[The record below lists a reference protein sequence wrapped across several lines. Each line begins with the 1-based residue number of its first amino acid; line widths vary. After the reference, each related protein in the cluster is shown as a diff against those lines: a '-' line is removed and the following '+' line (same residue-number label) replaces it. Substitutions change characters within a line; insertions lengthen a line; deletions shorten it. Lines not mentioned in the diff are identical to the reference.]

1 MAPPNPWSALLA
13 EMEAPTLANDS
24 FRIECSTQA
33 WILFKGEVELYA
45 FEHDNEK
52 QTAPRQFLCKLAA
65 GTAIFGLERSA
76 DDRLGVLVVPREAEL
91 ISISASR
98 LLELAVDQRFSALL
112 AKSIDAWISGLSS
125 GLTRSFA
132 LRSNPTLTLKPGEE
146 MNAPFDA
153 LVCGFRGVVWALPKQ
168 GVGRY
173 VGMEELAAD
182 PGNPMLPITPDTWLS
197 DGDELVLQGF
207 STEGVL
213 RAGSSLPRL
222 KAFHTTLM
230 HCLAGALSN
239 AKSIEASRLAKR
251 ASQTAEKLEGVLSRF
266 VDIVNRMLAVRKPTD
281 FDDPLVTACAAVCQQ
296 LGIKIEPS
304 PALNRR
310 RSGDTALTVEHVAG
324 IARFRVRNVMLRGE
338 WWLEDNGPLL
348 AFIEEEERKPVALLP
363 VAPGKYSVFDPS
375 DGSTRPFDE
384 KLIDNIIPQAHTFF
398 PPLPDRALT
407 IWDLAKFGIGRCRFD
422 IFFAVIAGI
431 LGGILGLATPVAT
444 SFIFNDII
452 PGHQIPQLYQIGTAL
467 IIAAA
472 SATIFKLSGD
482 VAMLRI
488 EGKVAGQL
496 QAAVIDRLLRL
507 PNSFHANYA
516 AGDLA
521 SRMMA
526 VESIRRAM
534 AGLLLS
540 SVMALIY
547 AIFGFAALVYYH
559 PLAAFICGLLF
570 IMAIGAAIAT
580 GLGQL
585 KAIMEGEAMSG
596 NIASF
601 VLQLV
606 SGITKL
612 RMAGAE
618 NRAFT
623 RWGNDFAE
631 MRTRM
636 LSSKKIGNRFTVFL
650 SGYEA
655 MAMAAIFTVIAIGSE
670 DTSST
675 GDFLAFVAAFTMFM
689 GSILQV
695 ARAII
700 QCFAVVPLVK
710 FTEPILSAQPEVDS
724 SKADPGRLS
733 GNIEVVNTTFRY
745 ERGGPKILDSLSITI
760 RPGEFIALVGPSGCG
775 KSTLMKLL
783 LGFERPE
790 TGGIYYDSR
799 DLRNLDMQAVRRQ
812 IGVVLQTGKLMP
824 GSLYENIRG
833 PTDASVDEAWEAAR
847 MAGIE
852 EDIRAMP
859 MGLHTVLTEGT
870 ASLSGGQVQRLL
882 IARALVGKPRILLF
896 DEATSALDNR
906 TQAVVTESL
915 SRLNVTRIAIAHR
928 LSTVMEATRIYVLE
942 GGKVAEMG
950 TYSELMAKNGIFAGL
965 AKRQL
970 T

>member
-1 MAPPNPWSALLA
+1 
-13 EMEAPTLANDS
+13 ME
-24 FRIECSTQA
+24 
-33 WILFKGEVELYA
+33 
-45 FEHDNEK
+45 
-52 QTAPRQFLCKLAA
+52 
-65 GTAIFGLERSA
+65 
-76 DDRLGVLVVPREAEL
+76 DRLGVLAVPRDAEL
-91 ISISASR
+91 ISVPASR
-98 LLELAVDQRFSALL
+98 LLELAADPRFSNLL
-112 AKSIDAWISGLSS
+112 AKSVDAWISGISS

-132 LRSNPTLTLKPGEE
+132 LRSNPTITLKPGEE
-146 MNAPFDA
+146 MSPPSDA
-153 LVCGFRGVVWALPKQ
+153 LICGFRGVVWALPKQ
-168 GVGRY
+168 GSGRY
-173 VGMEELAAD
+173 VGMEKLATAAN
-182 PGNPMLPITPDTWLS
+182 NPMLPVTPDTWLS
-197 DGDELVLQGF
+197 DGQDLTLQGF
-207 STEGVL
+207 TTEGVL
-213 RAGSSLPRL
+213 KAGGSLPRL
-222 KAFHTTLM
+222 QAFHGVLM
-230 HCLAGALSN
+230 HCLGNALGN
-239 AKSIEASRLAKR
+239 ARIIEGSRLAKR
-251 ASQTAEKLEGVLSRF
+251 STQTAEKLEGTLSRF
-266 VDIVNRMLAVRKPTD
+266 VEIVNRMMTIRKPLD
-281 FDDPLVTACAAVCQQ
+281 FDDPLVAACSAVCQQ

-304 PALNRR
+304 PSLNRR
-310 RSGDTALTVEHVAG
+310 RSGDTQLTVENVAG

-338 WWLEDNGPLL
+338 WWQQDNGPLL
-348 AFIEEEERKPVALLP
+348 AFIDGEVRRPIALLP
-363 VAPGKYSVFDPS
+363 LSPGKYSLFDPE
-375 DGSTRPFDE
+375 DGSTRQ
-384 KLIDNIIPQAHTFF
+384 IDDKIIENIAPQAHTFF
-398 PPLPDRALT
+398 PPLPDRSLT
-407 IWDLAKFGIGRCRFD
+407 IWDLAKFGIGHCRFD
-422 IFFAVIAGI
+422 IFFAFIAGMF
-431 LGGILGLATPVAT
+431 GGLLGLATPVAT

-472 SATIFKLSGD
+472 AATIFKLTGD

-488 EGKVAGQL
+488 EGRIAGQL

-507 PNSFHANYA
+507 PNSFHINYA

-526 VESIRRAM
+526 IESIRRAM

-547 AIFGFAALVYYH
+547 AIFGFGALLYYH
-559 PLAAFICGLLF
+559 PLAALLCGGLF
-570 IMAIGAAIAT
+570 ILAMAAAVAT

-585 KAIMEGEAMSG
+585 RAIMEGEAMSG
-596 NIASF
+596 NLASL

-636 LSSKKIGNRFTVFL
+636 LASKKISNRFTVFL

-655 MAMAAIFTVIAIGSE
+655 LAMAAVFMVIAVGSKE
-670 DTSST
+670 TSST
-675 GDFLAFVAAFTMFM
+675 GNFLAFVAAFTMFM
-689 GSILQV
+689 GAILQV

-700 QCFAVVPLVK
+700 QCFNIVPLVS
-710 FTEPILSAQPEVDS
+710 FTGPILAAQPEVDS
-724 SKADPGRLS
+724 SKADPGCLS
-733 GNIEVVNTTFRY
+733 GNIEIVNVSFRY
-745 ERGGPKILDSLSITI
+745 ERSGPKILDSLSINI

-790 TGGIYYDSR
+790 AGGIYYDSR

-812 IGVVLQTGKLMP
+812 IGVVLQTGRLMP

-833 PTDASVDEAWEAAR
+833 PTDATVDDAWEAAR

-852 EDIRAMP
+852 ADIRAMP
-859 MGLHTVLTEGT
+859 MGLHTMLTEGSST
-870 ASLSGGQVQRLL
+870 LSGGQVQRLL

-928 LSTVMEATRIYVLE
+928 LSTVMDATRIYVLD
-942 GGKVAEMG
+942 GGKIAEMG
-950 TYSELMAKNGIFAGL
+950 SYSELMAKNGIFAGL